1 MAALIYQGRRQIS
14 AAVNVLKSHP
24 DHLIY
29 YPEWVCSIHA
39 EHSAVIKAR
48 SSVKGGTVYVAR
60 HGGENSKPCQGCMKV
75 LSQSGVRDVVYMD
88 NGIIRKLEVANA

>member
-60 HGGENSKPCQGCMKV
+60 YNGINSMPCEGCTKV
-75 LSQSGVRDVVYMD
+75 MQWHGVRFAVYMK
-88 NGIIRKLEVANA
+88 NGVVFKMEI

>member
-48 SSVKGGTVYVAR
+48 SSVRGGTVYVAR
-60 HGGENSKPCQGCMKV
+60 HGGENSKPCDGCTQV
-75 LSQSGVRDVVYMD
+75 LKQSGVRFVVYMQ
-88 NGIIRKLEVANA
+88 NGTVFKMEL